1 MRHRMLAPW
10 TRSTSPQP
18 RSRTVR
24 PLARVTQR
32 VMQRVPRWP
41 ATTLTAAAMLW
52 TTAACRSFNNGND
65 QPLHPLTI
73 EVKNNLTEPTQ
84 ITVYI
89 LSEGGYR
96 QILGDVGP
104 SDSRT
109 FAFTPR
115 SYTET
120 YRLVAQIPL
129 ARPFRSQ
136 PFTVGS
142 EMTGWIQWTMIPNII
157 GFWDRE
163 EDTVVVPDSTP
174 HDSAGT
180 MTSDTTKK

>member
-1 MRHRMLAPW
+1 MVLAM
-10 TRSTSPQP
+10 T
-18 RSRTVR
+18 
-24 PLARVTQR
+24 LAGCSGLSNR
-32 VMQRVPRWP
+32 
-41 ATTLTAAAMLW
+41 
-52 TTAACRSFNNGND
+52 ND
-65 QPLHPLTI
+65 QPMHPLTI
-73 EVKNNLTEPTQ
+73 EVKNNLTMPTQ

-89 LSEGGYR
+89 ISEGGFR
-96 QILGDVGP
+96 QVLGDIGP

-115 SYTET
+115 SYSET

-129 ARPFRSQ
+129 SRPFRSQ

-163 EDTVVVPDSTP
+163 EDTMVVQ
-174 HDSAGT
+174 DSAARDT
-180 MTSDTTKK
+180 TATAIPVDTTKK